1 MEKKEK
7 KAFRGFLLS
16 KEPLLIGLSSGL
28 LISTIAM
35 LFISIAAE
43 GFLVVKIN
51 EIYWFFVSI
60 MIAAL
65 NYKIDENKLK
75 KWDNY
80 RKIFLTF
87 LGI

>member
-1 MEKKEK
+1 M
-7 KAFRGFLLS
+7 S

-75 KWDNY
+75 N
-80 RKIFLTF
+80 
-87 LGI
+87 GIIIEKYS

>member
-7 KAFRGFLLS
+7 KAFRGFLLN